1 MGTIPDLPNGIPV
14 QIISQWSQDGKLMQ
28 EVEQEQYLTKENDWQ
43 VVFKQLPTEDDMIK
57 ILKKQ
62 ASGAEIKDFKYSV
75 KEITDGIDVLKDY
88 DIQYAGD
95 SSNFVIT
102 NTAKKT
108 SLTVKKVWKENG
120 VLIENNYLTQN
131 FSPVTVHLKRKIQN
145 TLDSNFDQPIQL
157 TYNEDSTKSWQAK
170 VADLPIN
177 DSNNQAYIYFI
188 EETKGIEPFYLK
200 DYINNNITLS
210 FNEDENKIEVI
221 NEKQTAKINIIK
233 KWFDLYGKEIDNQDL
248 PKIVE
253 VDIYRTKDGST
264 TNGEFVQTVSIN
276 RQGDAAPCTWQ
287 TTEPIEVITKYAND
301 GYYTYYLKEKS
312 ISGYLEISS
321 DSEKQLTFNNQTPGE
336 ITFTLKNKVNP
347 VYPQTGGK
355 GVLGLIV
362 IGVIILGVAN
372 IYRKLTTNLEEK

>member
-1 MGTIPDLPNGIPV
+1 
-14 QIISQWSQDGKLMQ
+14 MQ